1 MPLLELK
8 YVRIMAM
15 GRFDDVAGQR
25 ASPTRVLP
33 QRDEAARWGSLAA
46 VLRL

>member
-8 YVRIMAM
+8 DVRIMAI

-25 ASPTRVLP
+25 ASPARILP
-33 QRDEAARWGSLAA
+33 QRNEAARGGSLAA